1 MAIRT
6 GGLDHVHLWVGEIER
21 TLRFYRTV
29 FGAEE
34 SFRVG
39 EQLVFLTLPGARGVI
54 ALDGRSA
61 GERNPEHIGLRLV
74 EGEDLDHAIAA
85 VERAGGRLLERG
97 EHAPGVPY
105 AYVADPDE
113 NVLEL

>member
-1 MAIRT
+1 VAIRT
-6 GGLDHVHLWVGEIER
+6 AGLDHVHLWVGDVGAA
-21 TLRFYRTV
+21 LRFYGEV

-39 EQLVFLTLPGARGVI
+39 ERLVFVTLPDAPGVI
-54 ALDGRSA
+54 ALDGRSEE
-61 GERNPEHIGLRLV
+61 ERNPEHVGLRLA
-74 EGEDLDHAIAA
+74 EEADYDEATAA

-105 AYVADPDE
+105 AYVADPDG